1 MIVVDLQGIFLPY
14 CYPRFSKSISHESVT
29 TDVESSL
36 IPYLGLPVPPALPS
50 VAHIIFF
57 IFIRHPYTKSRIDRI
72 PCVCYYSS
80 HKNYTSK

>member
-36 IPYLGLPVPPALPS
+36 IPYLGLPVPLAPPS
-50 VAHIIFF
+50 VALIIFYF
-57 IFIRHPYTKSRIDRI
+57 LIFIL
-72 PCVCYYSS
+72 
-80 HKNYTSK
+80 SKPAKQEPAKQVWY